1 MTIRR
6 VLFVCSGNTCR
17 SPLAERLARREARER
32 GLEDLE
38 FRSAGTFAGSG
49 APASSGAV
57 LAARRHGLDMS
68 GHRTT
73 PLGPD
78 LVEWADVVLAMTEA
92 HRRVAADIGAPG
104 KTALVTEF
112 LPRDHPQH
120 GREVGDPAGGD
131 VDRYVEVLELLEA
144 AVEGVL
150 DVVAGDAEAEG

>member
-38 FRSAGTFAGSG
+38 FRSAGTFAGTG

-73 PLGPD
+73 PLGPE
-78 LVEWADVVLAMTEA
+78 LVEWADLVLAMTEA
-92 HRRVAADIGAPG
+92 HRRVAADIGGAG
-104 KTALVTEF
+104 KTALVTDF
-112 LPRDHPQH
+112 LPKDHPRR
-120 GREVGDPAGGD
+120 GRDVGDPAGGD
-131 VDRYVEVLELLEA
+131 VDRYLDVLELLET

-150 DVVAGDAEAEG
+150 DNVSDGAPEEA